1 MTMKIAKH
9 ISRRLKLTFNERKKV
24 LGQTFFLKKGITQ
37 NLKSWRT
44 ICSPSLKSSA
54 PKFYIINISE
64 SAARMCSTA

>member
-37 NLKSWRT
+37 NLRT
-44 ICSPSLKSSA
+44 ICSPSLKASA